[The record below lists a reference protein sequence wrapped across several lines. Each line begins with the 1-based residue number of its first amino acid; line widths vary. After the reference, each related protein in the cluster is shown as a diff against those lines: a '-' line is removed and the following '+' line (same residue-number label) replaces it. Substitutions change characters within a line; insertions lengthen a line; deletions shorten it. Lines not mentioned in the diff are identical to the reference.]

1 MILVLPFFPI
11 TWNQGEN
18 LTKTNSFISL
28 PIFQKAACQTDRSP
42 GLQVSRSPGWT
53 SLCVSIQLKT
63 KKQAHNKHTTSTQWN
78 MNHESESEILFLN
91 CVFDV
96 LWEQFQWDYQISSQC
111 SKVSWL
117 SSSLTSNNF
126 VKSPAGLF
134 YWSPRP
140 CWPRSSSWMSRLV
153 PSCTG
158 TPQTI
163 TYHTYAVCSLL
174 ELQTKCKEF
183 VKHGHRHKHVL
194 WTFPMGNPRRFFGFS
209 SILGWYVM
217 RQDQS
222 RLSSIYKACTKQ
234 SKKQQ
239 YFKYLVNIWVLH
251 SIS

>member
-1 MILVLPFFPI
+1 MILSISDRCDSCPPFLSNHLKSRRKFNQNQLIHFPSHLSK
-11 TWNQGEN
+11 G
-18 LTKTNSFISL
+18 SL
-28 PIFQKAACQTDRSP
+28 PNW
-42 GLQVSRSPGWT
+42 QVSRSP
-53 SLCVSIQLKT
+53 SLQVSKSPGLQAGLLFVFPFNW
-63 KKQAHNKHTTSTQWN
+63 KQKNKHTTSTQWN

-163 TYHTYAVCSLL
+163 TYHTYAVCSLF
-174 ELQTKCKEF
+174 ELQT
-183 VKHGHRHKHVL
+183 
-194 WTFPMGNPRRFFGFS
+194 S
-209 SILGWYVM
+209 
-217 RQDQS
+217 
-222 RLSSIYKACTKQ
+222 
-234 SKKQQ
+234 
-239 YFKYLVNIWVLH
+239 
-251 SIS
+251 